1 MTYFFKIKEPS
12 KFRATLLQTARDSL
26 VLLKNISVA
35 EEVKIKKFKL
45 LEEIQLEVDKLNELF
60 VKLDELLLNDDFKKE
75 FAVSID
81 DIKKEVE
88 HKVSVRRKES
98 QKIEEPASEID
109 RLEYTLNKIEKR
121 LESLK

>member
-1 MTYFFKIKEPS
+1 MTYFFKINKPS
-12 KFRATLLQTARDSL
+12 KFRSNLLETARDSL

-35 EEVKIKKFKL
+35 EKVKIRKFEL
-45 LEEIQLEVDKLNELF
+45 LEEIQKEVDSLNELF
-60 VKLDELLLNDDFKKE
+60 VKLDELILNDDFKKE

-81 DIKKEVE
+81 DIKQEVE

-109 RLEYTLNKIEKR
+109 RLEYTLSKIEKR